1 MLSPAMEE
9 HELGWTAP
17 STAEMAAMASVLV
30 AGLEQAAASQ
40 DGHGAEL
47 VYGGHGGQSEAWAE
61 LAGRLVAGA
70 HADPQLVAQGAGPG
84 GRRGGVSPPPAPLAA
99 GGGPQR
105 HLGPRV
111 AGL

>member
-47 VYGGHGGQSEAWAE
+47 VYGGHGGQSEAWPE
-61 LAGRLVAGA
+61 LAGRLVAEA
-70 HADPQLVAQGAGPG
+70 HADPELVAQAAALGE
-84 GRRGGVSPPPAPLAA
+84 RRGVISRQLALLAA
-99 GGGPQR
+99 GVVRQR
-105 HLGPRV
+105 YW
-111 AGL
+111 